1 LGRGLEALL
10 GRPLDSLAADGTS
23 PPRDS
28 SLTDGTSAPHDRLA
42 ADGTSAPHDRLTAD
56 GTSAQINVFSIDP
69 NRYQPRQDF
78 DDAEL
83 ESLAESIRQHGV
95 IQPMVVRRVG
105 ERFELIS
112 GERRLRAAI
121 KAGWT
126 TVPCQIRDADD
137 RQVAELAIVE
147 NVQRKDLNPLEKA
160 ASFQRYLEQYACT
173 QEELAQRIQIDRST
187 IANLIRLLELP
198 AEVQQQ
204 IRTGAI
210 GQGHARALLPLGDER
225 EQVEF
230 CRRIVTEQLS
240 VRAVEELVSESIREA
255 DDASGG
261 VNPRRPDTLSAKRRR
276 PRSQHIAAL
285 EQELRHALGTKV
297 EIRQGARGRGKLVVH
312 FSSGEEFERIRQI
325 LTSPP
330 AFRVHHEAG

>member
-1 LGRGLEALL
+1 MINQPRRLGRGLEALL
-10 GRPLDSLAADGTS
+10 GRPLDILPDDGPAS
-23 PPRDS
+23 GGVDPRRS
-28 SLTDGTSAPHDRLA
+28 ETDTGLVQ
-42 ADGTSAPHDRLTAD
+42 L
-56 GTSAQINVFSIDP
+56 NVFSIDP

-83 ESLAESIRQHGV
+83 DALAESIRQHGV

-126 TVPCQIRDADD
+126 QVPCQIRDADD

-198 AEVQQQ
+198 AEVQLQ
-204 IRTGAI
+204 IRSGAI

-240 VRAVEELVSESIREA
+240 VRAVEDLVSDSIRAA
-255 DDASGG
+255 DDPEASGG
-261 VNPRRPDTLSAKRRR
+261 VNPRRPETIAAKRRR

-297 EIRQGARGRGKLVVH
+297 EIRQGARGRGKLQIH
-312 FSSGEEFERIRQI
+312 FSSAEEFERLRQV
-325 LTSPP
+325 LTAPP
-330 AFRVHHEAG
+330 AFRVHTEAG